1 VVVVQSDGDTE
12 CYVWLKQRFCSCG
25 EYLIGTVGGC
35 VWWYVNVYDVCVCFV
50 TSFNF
55 ERLKCC
61 LSGGRS
67 AFVSCVIFES
77 RVEL

>member
-1 VVVVQSDGDTE
+1 M
-12 CYVWLKQRFCSCG
+12 
-25 EYLIGTVGGC
+25 GGC

-77 RVEL
+77 RVELRMGVMRPPPLAFGLSECIGA